1 MYKSTISSI
10 VLHFTLFIFAYYG
23 LPDVK
28 KKDVKEIPIDIVY
41 DLPTKKETTIQDRSK
56 KNVEK
61 SKRIVK
67 SKPIKSTAKP
77 IKSIAKLPVVKN
89 KKKINDLKKKVE
101 KIAKKPIIKPKKE
114 VKKLKTKIV
123 TKQIPKQLPKINPKR
138 KRKDNKKNNKQ
149 MSNAILKNLAKAV
162 EKSEKEK
169 KTKNNEKL
177 KQTLMAALKSK
188 DKNKRKKIELGIS
201 EIDILRNH
209 VAQCWNTPF
218 TAKDLKITV
227 DLKIRANTDG
237 SVTKVDII
245 DVDKYNKN
253 LIYKA
258 VADSALRAV
267 VDCSPLPLPKE
278 KYELWRVLTFSFDTS
293 FINR

>member
-138 KRKDNKKNNKQ
+138 KREDNKKNNKQ

-169 KTKNNEKL
+169 KTKNNEQL

-201 EIDILRNH
+201 EIDILKNH

-218 TAKDLKITV
+218 TAKDLKMTV

-278 KYELWRVLTFSFDTS
+278 KYELWRVFTFSFDTS

>member
-1 MYKSTISSI
+1 
-10 VLHFTLFIFAYYG
+10 
-23 LPDVK
+23 
-28 KKDVKEIPIDIVY
+28 
-41 DLPTKKETTIQDRSK
+41 
-56 KNVEK
+56 
-61 SKRIVK
+61 
-67 SKPIKSTAKP
+67 
-77 IKSIAKLPVVKN
+77 
-89 KKKINDLKKKVE
+89 E
-101 KIAKKPIIKPKKE
+101 KIAKKPVVKPKKE
-114 VKKLKTKIV
+114 VKKLKAKIEE
-123 TKQIPKQLPKINPKR
+123 KQIPKQLPKIIPKR
-138 KRKDNKKNNKQ
+138 KREDNKNNNKQ

-169 KTKNNEKL
+169 KTKNNEQL

-201 EIDILRNH
+201 EIDILKNH

-218 TAKDLKITV
+218 TAKDLKMTV

-278 KYELWRVLTFSFDTS
+278 KYELWRVFTFSFDTS

>member
-10 VLHFTLFIFAYYG
+10 GLHFTLFIFAYYG
-23 LPDVK
+23 LPEVK
-28 KKDVKEIPIDIVY
+28 KKEVKEIPIDIVY
-41 DLPTKKETTIQDRSK
+41 DLPTKKETSMQDRSK
-56 KNVEK
+56 KNVKK

-138 KRKDNKKNNKQ
+138 KREDNKKNNKQ

-169 KTKNNEKL
+169 KTKNNKQL
-177 KQTLMAALKSK
+177 KQTLMAALQSK

-201 EIDILRNH
+201 EIDILKNH

-218 TAKDLKITV
+218 TAKDLKMTV

-237 SVTKVDII
+237 AVTKVDII
-245 DVDKYNKN
+245 DVHKYNKN

-278 KYELWRVLTFSFDTS
+278 KYELWRVFTFSFDTS
-293 FINR
+293 FISR